1 MSLFNIDFKNFLQF
15 IIFIISMELSRKFLK
30 IYISITGHFAK
41 NGEVTQIY
49 IYFYFSKASHV
60 TNIVLL

>member
-1 MSLFNIDFKNFLQF
+1 
-15 IIFIISMELSRKFLK
+15 MELSRKFLK

-41 NGEVTQIY
+41 NGEVTQIS

-60 TNIVLL
+60 TNIVLLQSFNFKCHCL